1 MQCLWAVDHGL
12 QSLSKRMWKQIGLTG
27 PQRLVIR
34 ILGSRP
40 GLSAG
45 ELAAVLHVH
54 PSTLTGILQRL
65 EALRL
70 VRRAVARTDRRRV
83 VLQLTAA
90 GRALARPMPGTV
102 EWALRRVLRRDANRA
117 AVTATVRLLTAV
129 AAELHAT
136 GNATRGE
143 RRER

>member
-12 QSLSKRMWKQIGLTG
+12 QSLSKRMWKQLGLTG

-34 ILGSRP
+34 ILGARP

-45 ELAAVLHVH
+45 ELATVLHVH
-54 PSTLTGILQRL
+54 PSTLTGVLQRL

-70 VRRAVARTDRRRV
+70 VRRTVARSDRRRV

-90 GRALARPMPGTV
+90 GRALDRPMPGTV
-102 EWALRRVLRRDANRA
+102 EWALRRVLRRDASRA
-117 AVTATVRLLTAV
+117 AIAATVRLLSAV

-136 GNATRGE
+136 TEAARGE
-143 RRER
+143 RRDR